1 MEFRSRFCL
10 ALCIAIALEV
20 PHYALKIHGRRFGLQ
35 LTGEKHKNR
44 FGQLASMM
52 GTNLGLTNEKMARWL
67 IDVGVSN
74 TRRLIVS
81 LPME

>member
-1 MEFRSRFCL
+1 MHRHCIRGA
-10 ALCIAIALEV
+10 ALC
-20 PHYALKIHGRRFGLQ
+20 LKNPWPPLWPSAHWRKTQKPFRPAAS
-35 LTGEKHKNR
+35 
-44 FGQLASMM
+44 LASMM